1 MRRNLAMTASA
12 VALMLPSF
20 ATFAADDAAPRLQL
34 AMMEMMQMGGGSM
47 PQQGTGAMPMQ
58 NDNMGRMG
66 AGQSPAQQM
75 PGMAAPGSAGRQPG
89 PGVPMNNDMMRMM
102 QGMMGMGSGQQGMP
116 QMPGMQS
123 SPQQMPGMQGAPQQM
138 PGGQGWAPPMS
149 PVMPLAP
156 GGMAPMDD
164 DMMGMGGRGGPPV
177 MGSST
182 ARLEGR
188 IAFLRAELAITPAQ
202 ATAWDQFANSLRTG
216 REHLDAARASLQ
228 DSGSAADPMARLE
241 AYEQHLRE
249 RTEAIYMTRMAF
261 STLFA
266 QLDDVQK
273 RKATTLMLPMI
284 GRF

>member
-1 MRRNLAMTASA
+1 MRRNLVLTASA
-12 VALMLPSF
+12 VALMLPSV
-20 ATFAADDAAPRLQL
+20 TGFAAENAPPPMQL

-47 PQQGTGAMPMQ
+47 PQQGPGAMPMQ

-66 AGQSPAQQM
+66 AGQSQAQQM

-89 PGVPMNNDMMRMM
+89 PGAPMNNDMMRMM
-102 QGMMGMGSGQQGMP
+102 QGMMGMGTGQQGMP

-123 SPQQMPGMQGAPQQM
+123 GPQQMPGMQG
-138 PGGQGWAPPMS
+138 GQGWAPPMG
-149 PVMPLAP
+149 PVVP

-164 DMMGMGGRGGPPV
+164 DMMGTGGRGGPPV
-177 MGSST
+177 MGSSA

-188 IAFLRAELAITPAQ
+188 IAFLRAELAIMPAQ
-202 ATAWDQFANSLRTG
+202 AAAWDQFATSLRAG

-228 DSGSAADPMARLE
+228 NSGSAADPMARLE

-249 RTEAIYMTRMAF
+249 RTEAIHMTRMAF